1 MLAVSFICL
10 FSAIDTIANTV
21 VNIVANM
28 NSDITKYVLSYFSIK
43 LFLPVCS

>member
-10 FSAIDTIANTV
+10 FSTIDTVANIV

-28 NSDITKYVLSYFSIK
+28 NSDIINWP
-43 LFLPVCS
+43 FLI